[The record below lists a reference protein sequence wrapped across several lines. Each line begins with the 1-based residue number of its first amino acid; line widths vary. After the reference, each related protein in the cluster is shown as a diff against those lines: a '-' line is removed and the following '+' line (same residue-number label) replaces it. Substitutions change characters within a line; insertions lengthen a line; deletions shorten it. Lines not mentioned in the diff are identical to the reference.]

1 MSQPVQQKAA
11 NVQQSGDYEPI
22 LYENSQQFA
31 QNIQQNH
38 AQSNQKDEFNPL
50 FANFAQP
57 QQPNIQQN
65 TTRLIDADLLDSNE
79 PTSQTPT
86 QAGDIAQPLS
96 QVEQLISELQR
107 VQNQLANAKTVL
119 GNKSTGLIGT
129 RNNLQTQK
137 NRAVTKLN
145 QAQGVDAQT
154 KAQKTVSRYENQLN
168 DVLPKIVAQNAI
180 IKDLE
185 GKEKQLQR
193 KLQTIETPFEIK
205 EVYNG

>member
-1 MSQPVQQKAA
+1 MSQSIQQKAA
-11 NVQQSGDYEPI
+11 NVQQLSDYEPY

-38 AQSNQKDEFNPL
+38 AKNHQKDEFNPL
-50 FANFAQP
+50 FAEFSQP

-65 TTRLIDADLLDSNE
+65 TTRPIGADLLDGNE
-79 PTSQTPT
+79 PITQAPT
-86 QAGDIAQPLS
+86 QVGDITQPLS
-96 QVEQLISELQR
+96 QVEQLIAELQH
-107 VQNQLANAKTVL
+107 VQNQLANAKAVL

-137 NRAVTKLN
+137 NRAAKTLN
-145 QAQGVDAQT
+145 QAQGIEAQT
-154 KAQKTVSRYENQLN
+154 KAQKTLSRYESQLN
-168 DVLPKIVAQNAI
+168 DVLPKIAAQNAT

-185 GKEKQLQR
+185 GKERQLQY
-193 KLQTIETPFEIK
+193 KLQAIETPFEIK

>member
-1 MSQPVQQKAA
+1 MSQSIQQKAA
-11 NVQQSGDYEPI
+11 NVQQFGDYEPY

-38 AQSNQKDEFNPL
+38 AQNHQKDEFSPL
-50 FANFAQP
+50 FAEFSQP

-65 TTRLIDADLLDSNE
+65 TTRPIGADLLDGNE
-79 PTSQTPT
+79 PIIQAPT
-86 QAGDIAQPLS
+86 QAGGITQPLS
-96 QVEQLISELQR
+96 QVEQLIVELQQ
-107 VQNQLANAKTVL
+107 VQNELAKAKTVL

-137 NRAVTKLN
+137 NRAAKTLN
-145 QAQGVDAQT
+145 QAQGVEAQT
-154 KAQKTVSRYENQLN
+154 KAQKTLSRYESQLN
-168 DVLPKIVAQNAI
+168 DVLPKIAAQNAT

-185 GKEKQLQR
+185 GKERQLQY
-193 KLQTIETPFEIK
+193 KLQAIETPFEIK